1 MSKRQTQRQVFQL
14 QTLRK
19 PSLKEAEDL
28 LDRALRDKHVVV
40 LVGSCIVN
48 YTGRAG
54 SVLPEGE
61 RIVILKPDG
70 TLLVH
75 KKEKRE
81 PVNWNPPGA
90 RAKVKLGEEGLRI
103 ISKREKPKESLLV
116 LFKKLKLATSFELG
130 DEEELYLIGTE
141 EDLIE
146 AVFENP
152 SLIEEG
158 FRPIQREKQTRHGII
173 DLYGIDK
180 DGNGVVV
187 EFKRG
192 RATLSGVSQLSRYV
206 SELKEKTNRNIRGI
220 LAAPEITSS
229 ALRLLEREGL
239 EYIRIGKPPSYT
251 FEKVSYG
258 GKQRKLGE
266 FSRKE

>member
-1 MSKRQTQRQVFQL
+1 L

-19 PSLKEAEDL
+19 PSLKDAEDL
-28 LDRALRDKHVVV
+28 LDRALRDQRVAV

-75 KKEKRE
+75 QKEKRE
-81 PVNWNPPGA
+81 PVNWNPPGC
-90 RAKVKLGEEGLRI
+90 RAKVRLGGEGLQI
-103 ISKREKPKESLLV
+103 LSKRVKPKESLLV
-116 LFKKLKLATSFELG
+116 LFKELKLATSFELV

-146 AVFENP
+146 TVTRNP
-152 SLIEEG
+152 GLIEEG
-158 FRPIQREKQTRHGII
+158 FRPLQREKSTRHGVI
-173 DLYGIDK
+173 DLYGVDR
-180 DGNGVVV
+180 DGNGVAV

-192 RATLSGVSQLSRYV
+192 RATLSGVSQLGRYV
-206 SELKEKTNRNIRGI
+206 SELQKKINKKVRGV
-220 LAAPEITSS
+220 LVAPEITSS
-229 ALRLLEREGL
+229 ALRLLEKEGL
-239 EYIRIGKPPSYT
+239 EYIKIGKPPSHT
-251 FEKVSYG
+251 FEKISYDKG
-258 GKQRKLGE
+258 QRRLKE
-266 FSRKE
+266 FSHKK